1 MEPRRLS
8 DAERLDWLQLL
19 RCENVGPVTFARLLG
34 RYGSAR
40 AALAAI
46 PHLSKKGGLGRPLG
60 LASRSAAEDEMA
72 KTLALGARYVA
83 AGEDGYPEP
92 LRHVHGAPPLLC
104 IKGKAAL
111 AGGKAV
117 AIVGARNASAAGL
130 KFTRGIAAELA
141 EAGFVVASG
150 LARGIDTAA
159 HEASLD
165 KGTVAVVA
173 GGIGHV
179 YPPENAALFAA
190 IAERGL
196 LITEMPPGAVPMAE
210 HFPRRNRII
219 SGMAWSTVVV
229 ETALRSGSLIT
240 ARLAAE
246 QGRDVFAAPGSP
258 LDPRCE
264 GSNRLI
270 REGAQILTSARDVID
285 ALTLATPRF
294 ELRQQSF
301 LEMDDERQERGE
313 VRIEDDVCDPS
324 SIAQLL
330 SPTPIEVDDLIR
342 ESGLPPRTVI
352 GLLLEL
358 ELAGRLIRH
367 SGGRVSAA

>member
-1 MEPRRLS
+1 MAPRRLS
-8 DAERLDWLQLL
+8 DAERLDWLRLS
-19 RCENVGPVTFARLLG
+19 RCENVGPVTFARLMG
-34 RYGSAR
+34 RYGSAA
-40 AALAAI
+40 AALEAI
-46 PHLSKKGGLGRPLG
+46 PHLSRKGGLGRPLG
-60 LASRSAAEDEMA
+60 LATRAEAEDEMA
-72 KTLALGARYVA
+72 KTLALGARHVA

-92 LRHVHGAPPLLC
+92 LRHIHGAPPLLC
-104 IKGKAAL
+104 IKGVAELAARP
-111 AGGKAV
+111 AV

-130 KFTRGIAAELA
+130 KFTRTLAAELG
-141 EAGFVVASG
+141 EAGYVVASG

-159 HEASLD
+159 HQAALA

-179 YPPENAALFAA
+179 YPPENGALFAD
-190 IAERGL
+190 IATRGL
-196 LITEMPPGAVPMAE
+196 LMSEMPPGAAPMAE

-219 SGMAWSTVVV
+219 SGMALATVVV
-229 ETALRSGSLIT
+229 EAALRSGSLIT

-246 QGRDVFAAPGSP
+246 QGREVFAAPGSP

-270 REGAQILTSARDVID
+270 REGAQLLTSARDVIE
-285 ALTLATPRF
+285 ALAACPPRI
-294 ELRQQSF
+294 EPVQGSF
-301 LEMDDERQERGE
+301 LEQDEDVLFAGAEAE
-313 VRIEDDVCDPS
+313 AEAHDVDDV
-324 SIAQLL
+324 AHLL

-342 ESGLPPRTVI
+342 ESGLAPRTVV

-367 SGGRVSAA
+367 SGGRVSTQ